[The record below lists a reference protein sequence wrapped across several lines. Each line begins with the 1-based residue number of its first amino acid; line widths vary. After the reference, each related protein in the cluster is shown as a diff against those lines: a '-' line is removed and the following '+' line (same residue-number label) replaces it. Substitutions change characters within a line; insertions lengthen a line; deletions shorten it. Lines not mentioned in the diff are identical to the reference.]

1 MNVEGPFNT
10 KFKTVK
16 EAMRRSLQMDG
27 RLILYYL
34 KENDH
39 GGFVIY
45 LCVHFT
51 RILLSEVDKAPG
63 WLDRLDHFVSAM

>member
-1 MNVEGPFNT
+1 
-10 KFKTVK
+10 
-16 EAMRRSLQMDG
+16 MDG